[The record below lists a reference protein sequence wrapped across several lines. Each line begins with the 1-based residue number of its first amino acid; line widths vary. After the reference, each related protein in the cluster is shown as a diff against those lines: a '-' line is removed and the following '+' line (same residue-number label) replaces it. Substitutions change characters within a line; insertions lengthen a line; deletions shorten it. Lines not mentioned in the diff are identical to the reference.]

1 MQITVSR
8 RTVLLTLWTIV
19 IFLTIGDIAGLWLK
33 YETRHDTLFGLI
45 PLFDFNREGNL
56 PAFFSACLLLLV
68 AALFF
73 VISSDAWARGD
84 RWRRHWLGL
93 AAIFLFLAVDEAA
106 ELHGIL
112 SRPLRDFGRLS
123 GALLFAWV
131 VPYAIVT
138 IIVALVYRA
147 FWLALPPRPR
157 RQIAIAASIYVLG
170 AIGFETL
177 SGVIVSEYGGLQT
190 GLDTWQHAIAYTAEE
205 LLEMSGILL
214 AIHALLQYISEHR
227 ITFEARIAP
236 D

>member
-1 MQITVSR
+1 MQITVNR

-19 IFLTIGDIAGLWLK
+19 TLLAIGNVAGIWLK
-33 YETRHDTLFGLI
+33 YEMGHDTLFGLI

-73 VISSDAWARGD
+73 VISGDAWTRGD

-93 AAIFLFLAVDEAA
+93 AAISLFLAVDEAA

-112 SRPLRDFGRLS
+112 SRPLRNLGDLS
-123 GALLFAWV
+123 GALFFGWV
-131 VPYAIVT
+131 VPYAILT
-138 IIVALVYRA
+138 IIVTIVYWL

-157 RQIAIAASIYVLG
+157 MQLALAASLYVLG
-170 AIGFETL
+170 AIGFEVL
-177 SGVIVSEYGGLQT
+177 SGIIVSEYGGLQT

-205 LLEMSGILL
+205 LLEMSGTLL
-214 AIHALLQYISEHR
+214 AIRALLQYIAEHR
-227 ITFEARIAP
+227 ITFEARMAS